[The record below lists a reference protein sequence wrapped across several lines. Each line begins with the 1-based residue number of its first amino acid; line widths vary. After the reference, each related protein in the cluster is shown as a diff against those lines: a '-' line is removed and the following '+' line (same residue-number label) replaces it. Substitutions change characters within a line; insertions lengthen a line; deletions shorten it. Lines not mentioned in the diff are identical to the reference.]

1 MKKLEKVRT
10 EAHDLQACNLKLF
23 SLEKARESD
32 FRTPSLC
39 PNMDKIRSKLH
50 ARENAQAT
58 LQPNKENF
66 KLKKTSALNQSE
78 TL

>member
-1 MKKLEKVRT
+1 MKKLEKVRA

-39 PNMDKIRSKLH
+39 PNMGRKMRKLRYNQIRKIL
-50 ARENAQAT
+50 N
-58 LQPNKENF
+58 
-66 KLKKTSALNQSE
+66 LKKPQL
-78 TL
+78 